1 MQTHFFKDRCS
12 TLLNQNRNF
21 MKTKLT
27 IAFMLASLV
36 LFIGCKEK
44 QEQISTEKK
53 VDLVNDEFP
62 EAKLEIEKVMN
73 GIWQS
78 IAEKD
83 IKKLISY
90 HAYGHKFTV
99 FRNGEKRSGSE
110 EDEVFERS
118 FFSSFTGIHKWD
130 VQDLKIDIFGDAALA
145 TFHTDFQ
152 PIIESDTLKI
162 TAQVGLLFI
171 NTEEGWK
178 ITHDHVSP
186 LSEKGELS
194 Q

>member
-1 MQTHFFKDRCS
+1 MHFIKDRCS
-12 TLLNQNRNF
+12 TLINQNRNI
-21 MKTKLT
+21 MKTRLT
-27 IAFMLASLV
+27 LAIMLTSLV

-44 QEQISTEKK
+44 QEQISSEKK

-62 EAKLEIEKVMN
+62 EAKAEIAQVMDT
-73 GIWQS
+73 IWQC
-78 IAEKD
+78 IAEKN
-83 IKKLISY
+83 IEKLISY
-90 HAYGHKFTV
+90 HAYGPKFTE
-99 FRNGEKRSGSE
+99 FQDGEKRTGSKENE
-110 EDEVFERS
+110 EFERS
-118 FFSSFTGIHKWD
+118 FFQMFTGINKWE
-130 VQDLKIDIFGDAALA
+130 VNDLKIDVFGDVALA

-178 ITHDHVSP
+178 ITHEHSSP